1 MVQYGCHVLNMYM
14 YILYVPT
21 YNSKIEPSKG
31 ELCQSGI
38 IILVLEES

>member
-1 MVQYGCHVLNMYM
+1 MVQYDWHALNMYV
-14 YILYVPT
+14 LYVPT

-38 IILVLEES
+38 IILVL